1 MKKTISIFIILI
13 PIASLAQLFIGGI
26 GDGYAE
32 VTFSQTQSI
41 TRGGHGD
48 GYGTNLHINGGS
60 FFKGSDGDGYN
71 LASFNN
77 LEGFFKGSDGDGYNL
92 ASFNNLEGFFKGS
105 DGDGHDVSLYH
116 NNQSFFIGGT
126 EDGYKSQEL
135 LYYLKWTGSVG
146 SGWNVAS
153 NWKGNRIPNDSTR
166 VLIPASPPIMPAIN
180 AGTFLIGPEPGGNY
194 KCKSLW
200 IQAGAD
206 LLTRVNCFVINR
218 SEIIIDGVFR
228 FRNPSTNAILNE
240 GKIVV
245 KSGGILK
252 SDY

>member
-1 MKKTISIFIILI
+1 MKKTISILILLI
-13 PIASLAQLFIGGI
+13 PIASIGQLYSGGI

-32 VTFSQTQSI
+32 VTFSQTESF
-41 TRGGHGD
+41 TRGGPYDGYGVSLYKNLESFFYGSEGD
-48 GYGTNLHINGGS
+48 GYDQALYRTQES
-60 FFKGSDGDGYN
+60 FFNGSEGDGY
-71 LASFNN
+71 
-77 LEGFFKGSDGDGYNL
+77 
-92 ASFNNLEGFFKGS
+92 
-105 DGDGHDVSLYH
+105 DVSFYH
-116 NNQSFFIGGT
+116 NNHSFFIGGT
-126 EDGYKSQEL
+126 ADGYVSDEL
-135 LYYLKWTGSVG
+135 LYYLKWTGAVG

-153 NWKGNRIPNDSTR
+153 NWKGNKIPNDSTR
-166 VLIPASPPIMPAIN
+166 VLIPASPVIMPAIN

-228 FRNPSTNAILNE
+228 FRNPATNAILNE
-240 GKIVV
+240 GKIVI